1 MANKT
6 YRLPTEAQ
14 WEYAC
19 RAGTTAPFY
28 FGDRITT
35 KLANYDGSYT
45 DDEQGETTE
54 VGSFPPNAFGLHDM
68 HGNVWEWC
76 LDDWPNNYEDAPI
89 DGSAWINRS
98 NDRKVLRGGSWY
110 DFSDFCRS
118 ASRICK
124 ATDFD
129 DDNIGFRVVCHA

>member
-1 MANKT
+1 
-6 YRLPTEAQ
+6 
-14 WEYAC
+14 
-19 RAGTTAPFY
+19 
-28 FGDRITT
+28 
-35 KLANYDGSYT
+35 
-45 DDEQGETTE
+45 
-54 VGSFPPNAFGLHDM
+54 FPPNAFGLHDM

-76 LDDWPNNYEDAPI
+76 LDDWHNNYEGAPT

-129 DDNIGFRVVCHA
+129 DDNIGFRVVCDAT